1 MKTWSHDTEINAP
14 IEQIWKLFTGSVE
27 DMKKIMPG
35 LIENKPITETKK
47 GVGSVHRQKY
57 QGDKNVQEYEV
68 ETLQYVDNPEHKQLK
83 ETFSEP
89 NTFEITTEY
98 ELKKIDENK
107 TYFRYTS
114 TNKPLKWMLKLL
126 MKFISNKVVVRF
138 VDRVKRVA
146 ESQE

>member
-1 MKTWSHDTEINAP
+1 MKTWSHDTEIDAP
-14 IEQIWKLFTGSVE
+14 IEQIWKLFTGSIE
-27 DMKKIMPG
+27 DKQKIMPG
-35 LIENKPITETKK
+35 VIEDEPITEKQK
-47 GVGSVHRQKY
+47 GVGSIHRQKY
-57 QGDKNVQEYEV
+57 QEDKNVQEYNV
-68 ETLQYVDNPEHKQLK
+68 ETLKYVDEPEHKQLK
-83 ETFSEP
+83 ETFSLA

-107 TYFRYTS
+107 THFRYTT

-126 MKFISNKVVVRF
+126 MKFVSNKVVVRF